1 MTRAARLARLEQTR
15 NKGKGGSSL
24 APGVPSL
31 VERLNLLASRMA
43 ASGHV
48 PQADEAY
55 NRRMREELAL
65 TLSRI
70 RGGHDA

>member
-31 VERLNLLASRMA
+31 MERLNLLASRMA
-43 ASGHV
+43 ASGHAR
-48 PQADEAY
+48 PTDEAY
-55 NRRMREELAL
+55 NRRMREELAF

-70 RGGHDA
+70 RGRRDA

>member
-24 APGVPSL
+24 VPGVPSL

-48 PQADEAY
+48 PPADEAY

-65 TLSRI
+65 TLNKI
-70 RGGHDA
+70 RGRRDA

>member
-24 APGVPSL
+24 VPGAPSL

-43 ASGHV
+43 ASGQV
-48 PQADEAY
+48 PPADEAY
-55 NRRMREELAL
+55 NCRMREELAL
-65 TLSRI
+65 TLNRI
-70 RGGHDA
+70 RGRRDA

>member
-31 VERLNLLASRMA
+31 VERLNLLAARLA
-43 ASGHV
+43 ASGHAR
-48 PQADEAY
+48 PTDEAY